1 MWSRLHSATA
11 RFLAMLAI
19 SLLGLQPGAMSYG
32 QARGLDFSGFYC
44 GPSGEVPNAAV
55 TRTLSKIARLADEQ
69 QPDAPSHS
77 NHCPL
82 CVMAH
87 GMVVPTLSLPAAPAP
102 FGPHFVP
109 VRYEPCFSRHSHG
122 PPLGSR
128 APPSHI

>member
-1 MWSRLHSATA
+1 MLSGLHAATA
-11 RFLAMLAI
+11 RILAMLAI

-32 QARGLDFSGFYC
+32 QARGLDFSSFYC
-44 GPSGEVPNAAV
+44 GPSGEAPNTAV
-55 TRTLSKIARLADEQ
+55 TKTLSKIAKLADGK
-69 QPDAPSHS
+69 QPGSPSQS
-77 NHCPL
+77 KHCPL

-87 GMVVPTLSLPAAPAP
+87 GVVLPTLSLPAALVH
-102 FGPHFVP
+102 FGPHFVA